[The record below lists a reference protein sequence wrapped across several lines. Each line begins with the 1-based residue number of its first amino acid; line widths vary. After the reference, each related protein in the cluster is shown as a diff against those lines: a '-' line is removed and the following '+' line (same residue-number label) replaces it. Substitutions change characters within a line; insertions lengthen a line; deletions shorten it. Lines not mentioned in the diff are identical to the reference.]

1 MTALKIWDIHGGI
14 HPPEHKDLSNRTP
27 IQPAPLPKRL
37 VLPLTQHLGA
47 PAEPCV
53 TLGEQVLK
61 GQQIA
66 VASGFVSA
74 PLHAPTSGVVSFI
87 GPQPYPHVSGMLANA
102 IVIDSDGEDKWIDL
116 HPQPDYRELE
126 RPALLELIRQAGIS
140 GLGGAGFP
148 TAVKLCPPPTQTIR
162 TLIINGTECE
172 PYITADDLLMREKA
186 AQLVAGIEILA
197 HLIQPQEVLI
207 GIEDNKP
214 EAIAAVRAA
223 IGERPFTLKVF
234 PTKYPSG
241 GEKQLI
247 QILTGEE
254 VPSGGLPADIGMLC
268 QNVGTCVAIHDA
280 VLLGKPLISR
290 ITTLTGE
297 ALARPMNVEVLI
309 GTPVDELLAFA
320 GLDQHRLNR
329 LIMGGPMMGF
339 TLPSLE
345 VPVVKTT
352 NCLLASTLEELPPP
366 PPALPCIRCGECA
379 EACPVSLLPQQLHF
393 FALGQEHEQL
403 KAHNLFDCIE
413 CGACAYV
420 CPSSLPLVQY
430 YRAAKGEIRE
440 LEQKQ
445 QKAEHSKQRFELR
458 QERLRRAE
466 EQKEAERKARADRAA
481 RAKAA
486 QSETAPVATAPGSA
500 QKVGLSETQKK
511 LKIEASMAQVALKK
525 AEKQL
530 ATHATAELEA
540 QVADLRAAAEA
551 AQRAL
556 DSAIQ
561 ADAIAPDVA
570 SAPDDEALKKA
581 KIEAAMLKAQ
591 IRKLEKLE
599 ALDDDQQTDLARL
612 RQQLSEAEQALSAAQ
627 SAAPAPAA
635 KPADDDALKKAKIDA
650 AMLKAQIRKLEKLEA
665 LDDDQQTELARL
677 RQQLN
682 EAEQALSAAQSAA
695 PAPAAKPAD
704 DEALKKAKIEAAML
718 KAQIRKLEKLEA
730 PDDDQQTELARLRQ
744 QLNEAEQA
752 LSAAQSAAPAPAAK
766 PADDE
771 ALKRAKIDA
780 AMLKAQIRKLEKVE
794 TPDDDQQAE
803 LARLRQQLHEAEQV
817 LSAAQT
823 TASTPAAKPAADD
836 ALKKAKIEL
845 AMKRAELKKA
855 EKAGAEEPELSRLR
869 DALSAAEQALHAAED
884 AAQKPAPELVR
895 TSKPGVDERQRAL
908 KTELAFARADLRKL
922 ERDESAEPSVMDAA
936 RARLSEA
943 ERQMAEYQDS

>member
-241 GEKQLI
+241 SEKQLI

-599 ALDDDQQTDLARL
+599 APDDGQQTELARLRQQLSEAEQALSAAQSAAPAPASKPADDDALKKAKIEAAMLKAQIRKLEKLEALDDDQQTELARL

-650 AMLKAQIRKLEKLEA
+650 AMLKAQIRKLEKIEA

-718 KAQIRKLEKLEA
+718 KAQIRKLEK
-730 PDDDQQTELARLRQ
+730 
-744 QLNEAEQA
+744 
-752 LSAAQSAAPAPAAK
+752 
-766 PADDE
+766 
-771 ALKRAKIDA
+771 
-780 AMLKAQIRKLEKVE
+780 VE

-803 LARLRQQLHEAEQV
+803 LAHLRQQLHEAEQV

-845 AMKRAELKKA
+845 AMKRSELKKA